1 MNADFQDCIKRKK
14 SLALIYANLSLE
26 RKKSFIISK
35 EKKPSAF
42 GRGLFY
48 RSTTGR

>member
-14 SLALIYANLSLE
+14 LLALTDANLSLE
-26 RKKSFIISK
+26 TKKIFIISK

-42 GRGLFY
+42 GRGL
-48 RSTTGR
+48 